1 VALFVCDRV
10 GILDAYI
17 VLGPSRVVGDCH
29 GNFDVAV
36 RRGGQAMLFGGYIDF
51 DGYDAAAFFR
61 VEEGGCPV
69 FVGTIAIRDFQV
81 KMVEY
86 VKGGFFFEAL

>member
-10 GILDAYI
+10 GILDADI
-17 VLGPSRVVGDCH
+17 VPGPSRVVGDCH

-36 RRGGQAMLFGGYIDF
+36 GRCGQAMLFRGYVDF

-61 VEEGGCPV
+61 VEESGCPV
-69 FVGTIAIRDFQV
+69 FVGTIAIGDFQV
-81 KMVEY
+81 KMVEH
-86 VKGGFFFEAL
+86 VKGCFFFEAL